1 MRLSE
6 SQAVIRPRSPWE
18 ALDLGVRLAR
28 EHLRVLMTS
37 WALLTLPVLAL
48 LSTVLW
54 NYPSIVMLVFWW
66 LKPLFER
73 LPLHILSRALFGETI
88 TARQALMAYPRLLSV
103 QLLPSLLWRRFTPKR
118 SFLLPVQPVSYTH
131 LTLPTICSV

>member
-28 EHLRVLMTS
+28 EHLHILMTS

-48 LSTVLW
+48 LSAALW

-88 TARQALMAYPRLLSV
+88 TARQALMA
-103 QLLPSLLWRRFTPKR
+103 
-118 SFLLPVQPVSYTH
+118 
-131 LTLPTICSV
+131 